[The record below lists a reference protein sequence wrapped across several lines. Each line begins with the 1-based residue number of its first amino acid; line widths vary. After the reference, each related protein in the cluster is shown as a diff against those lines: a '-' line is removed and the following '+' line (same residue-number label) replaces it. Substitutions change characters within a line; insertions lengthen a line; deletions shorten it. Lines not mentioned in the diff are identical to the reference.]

1 MKVKKNIIMI
11 LLSLILCFITVI
23 IVRFSFQ
30 ETYDTQYA
38 QGKKTNE
45 GKLDQIIEI
54 LTDAGTIID
63 KKTITIPEEGDL
75 YATISV
81 DRVSFEKPVYYGD
94 NDGILEIG
102 IGHYMK
108 SGLPGEGKPILL
120 AGHNGTHF
128 WKLQDM
134 QKDDIVKIKTS
145 WGEYTYKIYDIQIMN
160 ATDFD
165 TSQLNDEEERLI
177 MYSCYPFDVPST
189 PTRYFVYASKV
200 SGPILRGSAK

>member
-38 QGKKTNE
+38 QGKNTNE

-63 KKTITIPEEGDL
+63 KKTITIPEEGDQ

>member
-1 MKVKKNIIMI
+1 MKLKQNIIVV
-11 LLSLILCFITVI
+11 LLSLILCLITVV
-23 IVRFSFQ
+23 IVRSSFQ
-30 ETYDTQYA
+30 ETYASQYA
-38 QGKKTNE
+38 EGKKANE
-45 GKLDQIIEI
+45 GKLDQIVEI
-54 LTDAGTIID
+54 LTDAGTIIN
-63 KKTITIPEEGDL
+63 KSSINIPKEGDQ

-81 DRVSFEKPVYYGD
+81 DRVNFEKPVYYGD

-134 QKDDIVKIKTS
+134 KKDDIVKINTS
-145 WGEYTYKIYDIQIMN
+145 WGEYTYKIYDIQIMD
-160 ATDFD
+160 AKDFD

-200 SGPILRGSAK
+200 SGPILRGDTK